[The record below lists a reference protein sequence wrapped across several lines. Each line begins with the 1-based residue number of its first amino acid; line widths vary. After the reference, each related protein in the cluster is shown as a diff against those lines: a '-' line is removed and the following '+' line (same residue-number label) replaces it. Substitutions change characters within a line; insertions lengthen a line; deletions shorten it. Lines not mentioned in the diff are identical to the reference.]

1 MVIINLIITKIHVPS
16 IFRFRVQLGV
26 NMPARARKLLE
37 STDAVEEYD
46 VVLYLGIIDILQEY
60 NTSKRVEHA
69 VKSLKFDPL
78 SISSVDPNLYSKRFV
93 SFLERVFPEQD

>member
-1 MVIINLIITKIHVPS
+1 M
-16 IFRFRVQLGV
+16 QLGV
-26 NMPARARKLLE
+26 NMPAQARKLPE

-60 NTSKRVEHA
+60 NVSKRVEHA

-93 SFLERVFPEQD
+93 SFLEKVFPEQD